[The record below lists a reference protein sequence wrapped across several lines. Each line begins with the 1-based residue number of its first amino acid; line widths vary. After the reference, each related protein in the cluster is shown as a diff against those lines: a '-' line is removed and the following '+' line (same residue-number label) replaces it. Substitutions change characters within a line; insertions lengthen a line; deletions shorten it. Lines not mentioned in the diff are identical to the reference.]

1 MTPWRI
7 LEYVTEGAIRPFQ
20 RWYDTL
26 DTETQAAFDHT
37 VLQLAA
43 IDDWSDREGKE
54 FREFTGKETGLS
66 EIRFWVFGA
75 FERRNHRPS
84 RRRFR
89 ALGLYRPDQ
98 SEFILLCGYEKR
110 SGGYV
115 LIPPDALEYAMKQK
129 LNYEDGKGTT
139 RDHI

>member
-7 LEYVTEGAIRPFQ
+7 LEYVTEGAVCPFQ

-26 DTETQAAFDHT
+26 DVEAQAAFDDT
-37 VLQLAA
+37 MLQLAV

-54 FREFTGKETGLS
+54 FRQFTRKEAGLS
-66 EIRFWVFGA
+66 EIRFLVFGA

-110 SGGYV
+110 LGGYV
-115 LIPPDALEYAMKQK
+115 LIPADALEYAMKQK
-129 LNYEDGKGTT
+129 QNFDAGKGTT
-139 RDHI
+139 RDYI